1 MKKIVYNCISLLSMA
16 VVLFA
21 GVSCED
27 ETPMDNAP
35 RFPELV
41 TDNDVVPGS
50 ELTLT
55 IHPNMAWSISVP
67 KECYEWFK
75 IQDGRFKVQ
84 TLSGV
89 SSDTPVEIKICTTD
103 EESFSLRSCQVR
115 MTMGGET
122 KTIAEY
128 TLRA

>member
-55 IHPNMAWSISVP
+55 IHPNMAWSTHNA
-67 KECYEWFK
+67 
-75 IQDGRFKVQ
+75 D
-84 TLSGV
+84 
-89 SSDTPVEIKICTTD
+89 
-103 EESFSLRSCQVR
+103 R
-115 MTMGGET
+115 M
-122 KTIAEY
+122 A
-128 TLRA
+128 RAS